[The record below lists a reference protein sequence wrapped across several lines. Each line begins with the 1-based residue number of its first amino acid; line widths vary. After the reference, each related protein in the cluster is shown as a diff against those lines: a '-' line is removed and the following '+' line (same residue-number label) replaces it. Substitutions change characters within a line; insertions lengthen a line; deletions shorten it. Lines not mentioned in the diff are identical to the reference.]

1 MGEVTNLASGG
12 GVGSLN
18 NCLIFGLY
26 YKLGWFTN
34 LASGGETTVYI
45 FSGFTIN
52 AHQVTWRWLCRG
64 SCLAL
69 IDSKEFSKKGIVK
82 NGEGL
87 PSRLKRR
94 GSSPKNLMKCMTTA
108 GSGTRF
114 ILLLSLLIFGLQICG
129 ADDGIHKDN
138 IVVILDASGSMHDKF
153 SGDLTKSKM
162 EAAKAALQEVLA
174 KVPDDTRIGLLVFS
188 GANIQNEWVYP
199 LGEKDTQKLIAAID
213 LPQPSGNTPLGKY
226 IRIGANRLLEQR
238 EQQYNY
244 GNYRLLVVTDGEASD
259 GDKVK
264 HYTPEILNRQ
274 IRIDVIGVDM
284 KTDHMLANV
293 VDSYRKADNPGE
305 LVAAVSQILAE
316 TGDTG
321 TDVSGEDVFEYITPL
336 SSEIAADLIQRLT
349 TPPSNTAITVKPMG
363 VTPSQTTTPIKTPT
377 PQRRDAENQSGIW
390 LVILLVALSVIGFLV
405 FRNRK

>member
-1 MGEVTNLASGG
+1 MVKTEKD
-12 GVGSLN
+12 
-18 NCLIFGLY
+18 FP
-26 YKLGWFTN
+26 
-34 LASGGETTVYI
+34 
-45 FSGFTIN
+45 
-52 AHQVTWRWLCRG
+52 
-64 SCLAL
+64 LAL
-69 IDSKEFSKKGIVK
+69 KDEVF
-82 NGEGL
+82 
-87 PSRLKRR
+87 
-94 GSSPKNLMKCMTTA
+94 SPKNLMKCITTA

-114 ILLLSLLIFGLQICG
+114 ILLLSLLIFGLQICS

-188 GANIQNEWVYP
+188 GTNIQNEWVYP
-199 LGEKDTQKLIAAID
+199 LGEKDTQKLIAAIH

-238 EQQYNY
+238 EKQYNY

-349 TPPSNTAITVKPMG
+349 TPPSNTAIAVKPMEA
-363 VTPSQTTTPIKTPT
+363 TPPQATTPRQTPT
-377 PQRRDAENQSGIW
+377 PQRDDLENQSTPW
-390 LVILLVALSVIGFLV
+390 LVILLVSLFVIGFLV